1 MSYQIDQR
9 KVAGVVVEANLAL
22 SGKDFNHGEII
33 IGLAELLARVI
44 VEAAET
50 NIQAGELVKV
60 AVAHM
65 DKTITVGA
73 HATGK
78 SIIAKA

>member
-9 KVAGVVVEANLAL
+9 KVAGVVVEASLAL
-22 SGKDFNHGEII
+22 SDKDFNHGEII

-44 VEAAET
+44 VEAADT
-50 NIQAGELVKV
+50 NIQAKELVQV
-60 AVAHM
+60 AIAHM
-65 DKTITVGA
+65 DKTITIGA

-78 SIIAKA
+78 SIIAQA